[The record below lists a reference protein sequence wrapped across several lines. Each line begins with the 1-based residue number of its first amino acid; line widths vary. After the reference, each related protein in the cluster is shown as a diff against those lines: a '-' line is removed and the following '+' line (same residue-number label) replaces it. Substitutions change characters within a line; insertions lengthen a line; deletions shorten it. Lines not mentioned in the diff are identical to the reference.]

1 MPSITFVKRDGSEVT
16 INADEGLSIMEIG
29 RDNGIGIEGTC
40 GGSISC
46 ATCHVVVDP
55 DWVEA
60 TGKPSMDE
68 EDMLDLAIGLEATS
82 RLGCQIK
89 VTQAHD
95 GLRVRL
101 PDDE

>member
-1 MPSITFVKRDGSEVT
+1 MPSITFVKRDGSEVA
-16 INADEGLSIMEIG
+16 IDAEEGLSIMEIG
-29 RDNGIGIEGTC
+29 RDGGIGIEGTC

-55 DWVEA
+55 EWVGA

-82 RLGCQIK
+82 RLGCQIRM
-89 VTQAHD
+89 TGALD